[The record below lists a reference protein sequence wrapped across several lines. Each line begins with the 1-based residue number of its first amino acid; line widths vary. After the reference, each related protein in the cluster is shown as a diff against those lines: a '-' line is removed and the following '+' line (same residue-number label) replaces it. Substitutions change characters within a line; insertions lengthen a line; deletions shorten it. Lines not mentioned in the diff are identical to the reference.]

1 MNFLSNIL
9 PDILLMLLSLP
20 VMLVAL
26 ATHESAH
33 GYAAYKLGDPTARNL
48 GRITLNP
55 VKHFDLF
62 GFLSMLVFH
71 IGWAKPVPINARHFK
86 KPRRDIALTA
96 LAGPVSNVLLSLI
109 FLLLLRFV
117 AYGWLWQTTVT
128 AGPLSNIALALI
140 HLIVLRLFMI
150 FVMNAYKAEA
160 LSFVVANS
168 TNQAFT
174 GTVGFTVVALVTYLL
189 YMGVAMNIVLAVFNL
204 IPIPPFDG
212 SRIFYVFLPQKLYWG
227 VMKYERYIMLGCI
240 VLLFLMMQVG
250 FNPLGRFE
258 NWIIN
263 GLFTVTGMGK
273 GTDEMGLFNILLTYL
288 EELLYV

>member
-86 KPRRDIALTA
+86 KPRRDMAITGA
-96 LAGPVSNVLLSLI
+96 
-109 FLLLLRFV
+109 
-117 AYGWLWQTTVT
+117 

-160 LSFVVANS
+160 LSFIVANS